1 MKLVGIENPADP
13 EYIIEFKKDM
23 YIDCYRECKIKKGEK
38 LIYIIGERSGQWSLL
53 NFLFRY
59 LKQFEIV
66 KKAFFDYSMLPVENC
81 MGFMEK
87 YVVPL
92 FTRLERGFSVVE
104 SDYIK
109 ITKFKKYRNDI
120 LDKEERKRN
129 FFNLFPMFNESVR
142 KLL

>member
-1 MKLVGIENPADP
+1 
-13 EYIIEFKKDM
+13 
-23 YIDCYRECKIKKGEK
+23 
-38 LIYIIGERSGQWSLL
+38 
-53 NFLFRY
+53 
-59 LKQFEIV
+59 
-66 KKAFFDYSMLPVENC
+66 

-120 LDKEERKRN
+120 LDKEERKRKIY
-129 FFNLFPMFNESVR
+129 NLFPVFNESVR